1 MRRYLLAPFLLLAC
15 SAFSFAEQKVEFDG
29 YEMHYIVLNTTVLSP
44 AIASTY
50 DIVRSGRR
58 AFINLAILKQTDD
71 GYGTPVA
78 ADINAL
84 QRTLVGQRL
93 DIKLTEIREADAI
106 YYIGSFQI
114 LDREMLWFD
123 IDLVVEDGPSFDFTF
138 SDQVWQE

>member
-1 MRRYLLAPFLLLAC
+1 MLRFLLVPFLLLTC
-15 SAFSFAEQKVEFDG
+15 SAFSFAEQKIEFDG

-44 AIASTY
+44 AVASTY

-58 AFINLAILKQTDD
+58 AFINLAILKQTDN

-78 ADINAL
+78 ADISAL
-84 QRTLVGQRL
+84 QRTLVGQQL
-93 DIKLTEIREADAI
+93 DIELTEIREADAI
-106 YYIGSFQI
+106 YYIGTFQI

-123 IDLVVEDGPSFDFTF
+123 IDLVVENGPSFDFTF